1 MDDKTW
7 ERYGALGG
15 IWFLVLGVIG
25 SLLAGTPPGRT
36 DSADEI
42 AVWFLDNDTNI
53 QIGAFLTG
61 IGVIGLA
68 WWFGSLWQAM
78 VRAEDGS
85 LRVAV
90 IALAGFSMSGA
101 MAMGGFAVNAAT
113 ASGIELVGTGSAF
126 FFGLS
131 SVLYGFA
138 AIGTAIMVL
147 AVSGLVWRTGFLPK
161 WIAEIGVIIA
171 ALEIVSA
178 LGVATDANFF
188 GLVGFIAFVAWAIW
202 NAIVGWLL
210 YQGQAAITA
219 TADA

>member
-1 MDDKTW
+1 
-7 ERYGALGG
+7 
-15 IWFLVLGVIG
+15 
-25 SLLAGTPPGRT
+25 
-36 DSADEI
+36 
-42 AVWFLDNDTNI
+42 
-53 QIGAFLTG
+53 
-61 IGVIGLA
+61 
-68 WWFGSLWQAM
+68 
-78 VRAEDGS
+78 
-85 LRVAV
+85 
-90 IALAGFSMSGA
+90 